1 MPTILT
7 HAAIPLALGTGFGR
21 RAVPKRLLLA
31 GILVSMAPDADVLG
45 FALGV
50 PWGSVYAHRG
60 FTHSI
65 ALAAAVALALACFFR
80 AHVPFRRAAGFLFV
94 AMASHGILDAFTNGG
109 SGIALLW
116 PFTDERFAAPARVIE
131 VSPIGI
137 APFFSARGIS
147 VLVSELWWVWLP
159 CAIAAALLVLAR
171 ARYTRAFATA
181 RIER

>member
-7 HAAIPLALGTGFGR
+7 HAAIPLAAGIGLGR
-21 RAVPKRLLLA
+21 RAVPKPLLLA
-31 GILVSMAPDADVLG
+31 GVIVSMLPDADVVG

-50 PWGSVYAHRG
+50 PWGSAYAHRG

-65 ALAAAVALALACFFR
+65 AFAAAVALAVACFFR
-80 AHVPFRRAAGFLFV
+80 TRMPLRRAIAFLFV

-116 PFTDERFAAPARVIE
+116 PWTDERFAAPVRVIE

-137 APFFSARGIS
+137 APFFSARGLS
-147 VLVSELWWVWLP
+147 VLASELWWVWLP
-159 CAIAAALLVLAR
+159 CVVIATLLALIR
-171 ARYTRAFATA
+171 SRYTRTFAV
-181 RIER
+181 R